1 MLGLTS
7 KTRPSWT
14 VEGLEGLS
22 CWLWGPEHV
31 TVRGTCAALRRG
43 SPGGHREPVVR
54 VGAHLCQHADAGVTA
69 FWRRES
75 WQETSRG
82 QDCGRTGEGPCP
94 SHA

>member
-43 SPGGHREPVVR
+43 SPGGAQGTSGLGWCSSVS
-54 VGAHLCQHADAGVTA
+54 A
-69 FWRRES
+69 RRCWGDSVLE
-75 WQETSRG
+75 
-82 QDCGRTGEGPCP
+82 
-94 SHA
+94 A